1 MSFVDAIQSGLSQYA
16 VFRGRASR
24 PQFWWFMLF
33 CVLAVSLAEAI
44 VGEGFSGLVTL
55 ALVLPTLAVTA
66 RRLHDIGR
74 SGWWQLMVWLPVV
87 GIFIV
92 LYWYVQP
99 SQVGVNRFGPD
110 PRDRQL
116 MPEDA
121 AV

>member
-1 MSFVDAIQSGLSQYA
+1 MSFVDAIQSGLSHYA

-74 SGWWQLMVWLPVV
+74 SGWWQLVVWVPVV
-87 GIFIV
+87 GVFV
-92 LYWYVQP
+92 ALYWYVQP
-99 SQVGVNRFGPD
+99 SEAMDNKWGPV
-110 PRDRQL
+110 PRRKQDVPQ
-116 MPEDA
+116 DFI
-121 AV
+121 

>member
-1 MSFVDAIQSGLSQYA
+1 MSFVDAIQSGLRQYA

-74 SGWWQLMVWLPVV
+74 SGWWQLVVWVPVV
-87 GIFIV
+87 GVFV
-92 LYWYVQP
+92 ALYWYVQP
-99 SQVGVNRFGPD
+99 SEAMDNTWGPV
-110 PRDRQL
+110 PRRTQDVPQ
-116 MPEDA
+116 DFI
-121 AV
+121 

>member
-1 MSFVDAIQSGLSQYA
+1 MNFVDAIQSGLSQYA

-33 CVLAVSLAEAI
+33 CVLAVGLAEAI

-74 SGWWQLMVWLPVV
+74 SGWWQLVVWIPVIGV
-87 GIFIV
+87 FVV

-99 SQVGVNRFGPD
+99 SEAMDNRWGNRPQPKREFPWEAD
-110 PRDRQL
+110 
-116 MPEDA
+116 
-121 AV
+121 